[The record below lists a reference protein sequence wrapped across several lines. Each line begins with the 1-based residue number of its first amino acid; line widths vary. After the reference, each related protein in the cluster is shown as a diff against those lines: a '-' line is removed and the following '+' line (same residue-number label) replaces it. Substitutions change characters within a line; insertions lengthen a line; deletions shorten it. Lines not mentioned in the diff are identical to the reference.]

1 MKTPVLENKRLLATH
16 SCGILNKGSIN
27 DVSIDKSIDEIFKEL
42 NIDNRNESIVKSSI
56 YDDKIKILADK
67 VDTQNQKI
75 DYYIDLL
82 INRDGNEVNNKSKT
96 ENVSTYHSI
105 ISQSKSYDDKIQCL
119 EEQIVKQ
126 NQKIDQLIETVAN
139 NHKLKIQTT
148 EKCNEENKENEDSEK
163 PTKNIEKKLEDQI
176 TEIRNKHKEMYYR
189 EHLSKL
195 PTTQTNQQKA
205 TPDENATSPEKTKKV
220 KKKSILVVGDSL
232 LNGIEESKL
241 SKLRHIRVQPTSG
254 GKIEDIRPN
263 LNDLLH
269 ADLQHIILHI
279 GTNNAVTETPT
290 EIFNKLLSLKEEIVE
305 KLPSCNII
313 ISNPT
318 KRTDNVTAHKT
329 NEEVIRLIKSTDINF
344 IENGNIKEKHLGK
357 RGLHL
362 NARGNSMLAG
372 NLLNAIRK

>member
-1 MKTPVLENKRLLATH
+1 MNIFLQKEVDDLMIIINSKITNTSYSFNTPTKENPQNIDSSLQTGEVSSQLIKTPNDNRVENRSESENKKVSITPVINNNLKTPVLENKRLLATH

-27 DVSIDKSIDEIFKEL
+27 DVLIDESIDEIFKEL
-42 NIDNRNESIVKSSI
+42 NIDNRNESVVKSSI
-56 YDDKIKILADK
+56 YDDKIKIPANK

-75 DYYIDLL
+75 DYFIDLL
-82 INRDGNEVNNKSKT
+82 INRDGNEVNNKSTT

-105 ISQSKSYDDKIQCL
+105 LSQSKSYDDKIQCL

-126 NQKIDQLIETVAN
+126 NQKIDQLMETVAN

-148 EKCNEENKENEDSEK
+148 EKCNDENKENEDSEK

-176 TEIRNKHKEMYYR
+176 TEIRNKHKEKYCR

-195 PTTQTNQQKA
+195 PTTQTNQQKT

-220 KKKSILVVGDSL
+220 KKKSILVVVDSL

-241 SKLRHIRVQPTSG
+241 SKSRHIRVQTISG
-254 GKIEDIRPN
+254 GKIEDIRSN

-279 GTNNAVTETPT
+279 GTNKAVNETPT
-290 EIFNKLLSLKEEIVE
+290 EIFNKL
-305 KLPSCNII
+305 
-313 ISNPT
+313 
-318 KRTDNVTAHKT
+318 
-329 NEEVIRLIKSTDINF
+329 
-344 IENGNIKEKHLGK
+344 
-357 RGLHL
+357 
-362 NARGNSMLAG
+362 
-372 NLLNAIRK
+372 